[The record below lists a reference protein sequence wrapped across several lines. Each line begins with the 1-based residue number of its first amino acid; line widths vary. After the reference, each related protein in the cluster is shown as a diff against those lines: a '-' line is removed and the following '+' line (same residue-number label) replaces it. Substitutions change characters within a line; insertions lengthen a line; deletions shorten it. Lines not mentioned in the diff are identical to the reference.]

1 MSATGTAT
9 LVVGKSPAVETT
21 TDEARHLEAWLL
33 RVPVADVT
41 WRTWEEVRAS

>member
-9 LVVGKSPAVETT
+9 VVVGKGTPVETT
-21 TDEARHLEAWLL
+21 TNEARHLEAWLL

-41 WRTWEEVRAS
+41 WRTWAEVRAS